1 MNFSEAKIT
10 RLFVHFI
17 GNKLQDGGIKISKKK
32 VSLTENEQ
40 WSILKDALL
49 APFNNVHEF
58 HVFDHPSSLKY
69 NEVYGYVT
77 AFWAGEQLFQKTS
90 AEIAAHLY
98 DSSAHPKVKPG
109 ELLVFQAENCEVD
122 GNKVE
127 VIGIYK
133 TETKDPFL
141 NFSNSESGL
150 TFDLKEGV
158 NPLKGFQKACL
169 IFNMER
175 ESGFKVCIIDNQN
188 KFGETQYWGEKFLN
202 LKPKQDNYQHT
213 KNFLSVCKE
222 FVAEKLPQEF
232 EVTKAEQIDLLNKSI
247 DYFKKNKDF
256 EMEEFA
262 EDVFRQPELIKS
274 FKEFKNDYQDEHDLE
289 IEEAFDVSA
298 PAVKKQ
304 VRNYKSVLK
313 LDKNFHIYIHG
324 DRSKIEQGVEKDGR
338 KFYKIYFEKEL

>member
-1 MNFSEAKIT
+1 MINLEQA
-10 RLFVHFI
+10 RLTNCIVHFV
-17 GNKLQDGGIKISKKK
+17 GNKNNDEKLQLSQKALQLDDELETQ
-32 VSLTENEQ
+32 LTVYFLRAFKTAGE
-40 WSILKDALL
+40 A
-49 APFNNVHEF
+49 HEF
-58 HVFDHPSSLKY
+58 HHAIEIGM
-69 NEVYGYVT
+69 NEVFACAT
-77 AFWAGEQLFQKTS
+77 KLFAGGDFTEN
-90 AEIAAHLY
+90 ARNIASHLY
-98 DSSAHPKVKPG
+98 EQTRHPAVKPG
-109 ELLVFQAENCEVD
+109 ELFVALFDEISFGDQLCKA
-122 GNKVE
+122 
-127 VIGIYK
+127 IGIFK
-133 TETKDPFL
+133 SERKDSFFKINAEGKSL
-141 NFSNSESGL
+141 GIGL
-150 TFDLKEGV
+150 EQGIAQQKLD
-158 NPLKGFQKACL
+158 KGCL
-169 IFNMER
+169 ILHDGTSEGYRVFAYEHANA
-175 ESGFKVCIIDNQN
+175 D
-188 KFGETQYWGEKFLN
+188 TDYWRNDFLSIV
-202 LKPKQDNYQHT
+202 PKQDNYQHT

-256 EMEEFA
+256 EMEDFA